1 MTKKETLKLFEERK
15 VRTVWDDEKE
25 KWYFSIVDVVSVL
38 TDSVDATA
46 YWRKLKQRL
55 KEEGN
60 ETVTNCH
67 GLKMKATD
75 GKMRLT
81 DVADTE
87 QLLRIIQSI
96 PSPKAEP
103 FKQWMAHVASERL
116 DQMQDPE
123 LSIEQAMM
131 DYKRLGY
138 SDNWINQRLKSI
150 EIRKDLTDQ
159 WKLHNVEEGVQYA
172 TLTDIIYQQWT
183 GKSAKEYKQFKGLK
197 KENLRD
203 NMTNEEL
210 VLNMLAE
217 LSTTSITKAKN
228 PQTLGENMQCAADGG
243 DVARVAC
250 EQLEQKTGR
259 EVVTPLSAKR
269 FLKVRSRKIYWK
281 TRKTMNDMEYTDK
294 EYCLEVWGDWA
305 CFTRP
310 ELKVERVSYDVITPS
325 AARAIF
331 EAILFK
337 RYAMRWQITKI
348 EVLRPIKWA
357 TIRRNEVGA
366 VASKSPIIIEDK
378 RQQKNTLLLL
388 DVRYRI
394 YAKLVFIPVKD
405 RPKEAFA
412 KHQPSADENPMKYY
426 QMFERR
432 ASQGQCFT
440 QPYLGCREFSA
451 NWKYIESTD
460 NLDYPLAEDRDF
472 GIMLYDMDFE
482 ENPQK
487 PNAMFYRAQMK
498 KGVIVVPDKDSEEVL
513 R

>member
-1 MTKKETLKLFEERK
+1 
-15 VRTVWDDEKE
+15 
-25 KWYFSIVDVVSVL
+25 
-38 TDSVDATA
+38 
-46 YWRKLKQRL
+46 
-55 KEEGN
+55 
-60 ETVTNCH
+60 
-67 GLKMKATD
+67 
-75 GKMRLT
+75 
-81 DVADTE
+81 
-87 QLLRIIQSI
+87 
-96 PSPKAEP
+96 
-103 FKQWMAHVASERL
+103 
-116 DQMQDPE
+116 
-123 LSIEQAMM
+123 
-131 DYKRLGY
+131 
-138 SDNWINQRLKSI
+138 
-150 EIRKDLTDQ
+150 
-159 WKLHNVEEGVQYA
+159 
-172 TLTDIIYQQWT
+172 
-183 GKSAKEYKQFKGLK
+183 
-197 KENLRD
+197 
-203 NMTNEEL
+203 
-210 VLNMLAE
+210 
-217 LSTTSITKAKN
+217 
-228 PQTLGENMQCAADGG
+228 
-243 DVARVAC
+243 
-250 EQLEQKTGR
+250 
-259 EVVTPLSAKR
+259 
-269 FLKVRSRKIYWK
+269 
-281 TRKTMNDMEYTDK
+281 MNDMEYTDK

-388 DVRYRI
+388 EVRYRI

-440 QPYLGCREFSA
+440 QPYLGCREISA

-487 PNAMFYRAQMK
+487 PDAMFYRAQMK